1 MPVSTENI
9 RRWIEKS
16 DIDYV
21 TYFIKA
27 WIPFNAWYNSHHE
40 PLDSDR
46 AKINATKNNSNP
58 VRNGI
63 NSYLESN
70 GQPSELFKTYLSD
83 LHYSLQE
90 NQLDGK
96 EGRISFHEIVKE
108 KNQINLIDN
117 EKIGKATKYY
127 LKREDGRHLGE
138 VTQIQVHVKNNNN
151 QNVFSYQHAAYD
163 LMHLQATADFQNLS
177 VTRREN
183 ARICFERIKP
193 IIVIDALRNPHDEQE
208 EPKNYYKCDSYKF
221 VRDVSNPNCYGQ
233 IVCKGVIETLYQLRN
248 ILFHGELLPTEAIQP
263 IYKNAYFLLKMIL
276 EKVK

>member
-27 WIPFNAWYNSHHE
+27 WIPFNAWYNSHYE
-40 PLDSDR
+40 ALDSDR
-46 AKINATKNNSNP
+46 AKINATKNQSNL

-63 NSYLESN
+63 NSYLEIG

-83 LHYSLQE
+83 LHHSLQE
-90 NQLDGK
+90 NQLDSK

-108 KNQINLIDN
+108 KNQTNLVDN
-117 EKIGKATKYY
+117 ESTQGTRYY
-127 LKREDGRHLGE
+127 LRREDGNRLGE
-138 VTQIQVHVKNNNN
+138 VTQMLVHVKNNNN
-151 QNVFSYQHAAYD
+151 QNVFSYQHTTYD
-163 LMHLQATADFQNLS
+163 LAHLQANANLQGLS
-177 VTRREN
+177 DARREN
-183 ARICFERIKP
+183 TRICFERIKP
-193 IIVIDALRNPHDEQE
+193 IITIDALRNPLDEQQA
-208 EPKNYYKCDSYKF
+208 PRNYYECDSYKF

-233 IVCKGVIETLYQLRN
+233 VICKGVIETLYQLRN